1 MSDQR
6 IIWIASFPKS
16 GNTWI
21 RILLAYYFLPKEAGL
36 DINSIHKFTLSDM
49 RKDFFER
56 ANGGPF
62 EKLDLD
68 EWLALRS
75 KVIPLIAR
83 SKPDHHFVK
92 THCALSQLNGVP
104 LIPPS
109 CTAGALYLIRNPFD
123 LALSYARHLT
133 VDVDVAIDRMCAPE
147 NTNGSLQG
155 IREPIGRWDDH
166 VTSWAQATGLYL
178 KLFRYEDLL
187 SDTEAQA
194 KQMLGFLRVPIDLGK
209 LRWAIRKASF
219 KSLQKQEAE
228 LGFRE
233 RPQKMDRFFVS
244 GQAGTWRTDLTA
256 DQIDRISE
264 AFRDMIGSYYP
275 ELAAEISG

>member
-16 GNTWI
+16 GNTWA

-49 RKDFFER
+49 RRDFFER
-56 ANGGPF
+56 ANGRPIENLSF
-62 EKLDLD
+62 D
-68 EWLALRS
+68 EWLKLRS

-83 SKPDHHFVK
+83 SKPNHHFVK
-92 THCALSQLNGVP
+92 THCALAQVNGVP

-109 CTAGALYLIRNPFD
+109 CTAAALYFLRNPFD
-123 LALSYARHLT
+123 VAISYARHLT
-133 VDVDVAIDRMCAPE
+133 VDIDVAIDRMCAPE

-166 VTSWAQATGLYL
+166 VSTWTQAGGLHL
-178 KLFRYEDLL
+178 KLFRYEDML
-187 SDTEAQA
+187 SNTEEQA
-194 KQMLGFLRVPIDLGK
+194 KELLNFLQIPVDLGK

-233 RPQKMDRFFVS
+233 RPRNMERFFVS
-244 GQAGTWRTDLTA
+244 GRSGTWKSNLTTA
-256 DQIDRISE
+256 QIDRIFQ
-264 AFRDMIGSYYP
+264 AFQATIERYYP
-275 ELAAEISG
+275 ELMTEVSG

>member
-16 GNTWI
+16 GNTWA

-49 RKDFFER
+49 RRDFFER
-56 ANGGPF
+56 ANGRPIENLSF
-62 EKLDLD
+62 D
-68 EWLALRS
+68 EWLKLRS

-83 SKPDHHFVK
+83 SKPNHHFVK
-92 THCALSQLNGVP
+92 THCALAQVNGVP

-109 CTAGALYLIRNPFD
+109 CTAAALYFLRNPFD
-123 LALSYARHLT
+123 VAISYARHLT
-133 VDVDVAIDRMCAPE
+133 VDIDVAIDRMCAPE

-166 VTSWAQATGLYL
+166 VSTWTQAGGLHL
-178 KLFRYEDLL
+178 KLFRYEDML
-187 SDTEAQA
+187 SNTEEQA
-194 KQMLGFLRVPIDLGK
+194 KELLTFLQIPVDLGK

-233 RPQKMDRFFVS
+233 RPRNMERFFVS
-244 GQAGTWRTDLTA
+244 GRSGTWKSNLTTA
-256 DQIDRISE
+256 QIDRIFQ
-264 AFRDMIGSYYP
+264 AFQATIERYYP
-275 ELAAEISG
+275 ELVTEVSG

>member
-16 GNTWI
+16 GNTWA

-49 RKDFFER
+49 RRDFFER
-56 ANGGPF
+56 ANGGPI
-62 EKLDLD
+62 EKLDFD

-83 SKPDHHFVK
+83 SKPNFHFVK
-92 THCALSQLNGVP
+92 THCALAKVKGVS
-104 LIPPS
+104 LIPPAF
-109 CTAGALYLIRNPFD
+109 TAGAIYLLRNPFD
-123 LALSYARHLT
+123 VSLSYARHLS
-133 VDVDVAIDRMCAPE
+133 VDVDVAIDRMCDAE

-155 IREPIGRWDDH
+155 IREPIGRWDAH
-166 VTSWAQATGLYL
+166 VGTWTGTTGLHL
-178 KLFRYEDLL
+178 KMFRYEDLL

-194 KQMLGFLRVPIDLGK
+194 KQMLSFFGIKVDLGK

-219 KSLQKQEAE
+219 KSLQKQETE
-228 LGFRE
+228 MGFRE
-233 RPQKMDRFFVS
+233 RPQNMERFFVS
-244 GQAGTWRTDLTA
+244 GRSGGWKSELTSA
-256 DQIDRISE
+256 QIERIFE
-264 AFRDMIGSYYP
+264 AFEDTIHTHYP
-275 ELAAEISG
+275 ELATEISG